1 MHARI
6 PLAICVASLF
16 VGAVPALAQDKAVS
30 LETVVVIGER
40 VEPEAV
46 AKPLTVI
53 DSDELS
59 RRQAT
64 TLGETLRGLPGVSA
78 TGFGSS
84 ASRPIIRGQDG
95 DRVKILQNSA
105 PTNDVSAMSFD
116 HAVGV
121 SPYALEQVE
130 ILRGPSAL
138 LYGGS
143 AVGGVVNIVNRRILR
158 SRLDEA
164 SRSVDLRVD
173 GANNNRQGAFELE
186 SPVGGDWFLHVD
198 GFAQKNGE
206 TRTPVFTDNG
216 EDLVTGKRVR
226 NSSADSKGVGIGL
239 SKVTGADYWGFSVES
254 DQSNYGVPKETAT
267 TIDMDRQR
275 LGFAADQAMA
285 GGLFERVRIRAGVTD
300 YQHKE
305 IEEGAVASTF
315 KNQANDIRL
324 ELSHRAVAGWKGLV
338 GLQWEYSDLNVLS
351 EEEPLMPRTKS
362 PKLGLFVLEETQLGT
377 GTLRMGGRI
386 EQAQVKAERTFSVGG
401 YGLDQDGDGEL
412 QVGDS
417 EGSVSTDGAALSKS
431 FTPVSASLEYSLP
444 LSASTSLGSS
454 LSHVQRAPSNY
465 ELFAMGIHHASGLF
479 EAGNTGLGKE
489 KGNHLDLT
497 LTHSVGKS
505 RLKASA
511 FYSRYSN
518 YLTLIKRSGAN
529 ADFYHVHEGVELEP
543 VPVYDYSGVG
553 AKFYGAELEYGT
565 SFTQGSWTI
574 APKLTYDYV
583 IGKRTSNNA
592 YIPRLTPQR
601 LTPALDLRSGPWLLR
616 GEVQLVGKAKLGEN
630 ETVQAGGYSLVNLM
644 VQYQQGRHV
653 WFIKGTNLT
662 DRLAFNANT
671 VDEVRQFVPVAGR
684 AIQAGARVFF

>member
-1 MHARI
+1 
-6 PLAICVASLF
+6 
-16 VGAVPALAQDKAVS
+16 
-30 LETVVVIGER
+30 
-40 VEPEAV
+40 
-46 AKPLTVI
+46 
-53 DSDELS
+53 
-59 RRQAT
+59 
-64 TLGETLRGLPGVSA
+64 
-78 TGFGSS
+78 GFGSN

-143 AVGGVVNIVNRRILR
+143 AVGGVVNMVNRRILR

-206 TRTPVFTDNG
+206 TRTPVFTANG
-216 EDLVTGKRVR
+216 EDPVTGKRVR
-226 NSSADSKGVGIGL
+226 NSSADSKGLGIGL

-254 DQSNYGVPKETAT
+254 DQSNYGVPKEIAT

-275 LGFAADQAMA
+275 LGFAADQALA
-285 GGLFERVRIRAGVTD
+285 GELFERVRIRAGVTD

-305 IEEGAVASTF
+305 LEEGTVASTF

-324 ELSHRAVAGWKGLV
+324 ELGHRPVAGWKGLV
-338 GLQWEYSDLNVLS
+338 GMQWEYSDLDVLS

-362 PKLGLFVLEETQLGT
+362 PKLGLFVLEETRLGT
-377 GTLRMGGRI
+377 GTVRMGGRI
-386 EQAQVKAERTFSVGG
+386 ERAQVKAERTFNVDDYGAVVGPE
-401 YGLDQDGDGEL
+401 GE
-412 QVGDS
+412 V
-417 EGSVSTDGAALSKS
+417 ETTGAALSKS
-431 FTPVSASLEYSLP
+431 FTPVSASVEYVLP

-479 EAGNTGLGKE
+479 EAGNAGLGKE

-529 ADFYHVHEGVELEP
+529 EDFYHEHEPGEIEA

-565 SFTQGSWTI
+565 SFIQGSWTI

-583 IGKRTSNNA
+583 IGKRISNNA

-601 LTPALDLRSGPWLLR
+601 LTPALDLRSGPLLLR
-616 GEVQLVGKAKLGEN
+616 GEVQLVAKAKLGEN

-644 VQYQQGRHV
+644 VQYQHGRHV

-684 AIQAGARVFF
+684 AVQAGVRVFF

>member
-16 VGAVPALAQDKAVS
+16 VSAVPALAQDKAVS
-30 LETVVVIGER
+30 LETVVVVGER

-84 ASRPIIRGQDG
+84 SSRPIIRGQDG

-143 AVGGVVNIVNRRILR
+143 AVGGVVNMVNRRILR
-158 SRLDEA
+158 NRLDEA

-186 SPVGGDWFLHVD
+186 SPVGSDWFLHLD

-216 EDLVTGKRVR
+216 EDPVTGKRVR

-254 DQSNYGVPKETAT
+254 DQSNYGVQKEIAT

-275 LGFAADQAMA
+275 LGFAADQALA

-300 YQHKE
+300 YKHKE
-305 IEEGAVASTF
+305 LEDGTVASTF

-324 ELSHRAVAGWKGLV
+324 ELGHRPVTGWKGLV
-338 GLQWEYSDLNVLS
+338 GMQWEYSDLDVLS

-362 PKLGLFVLEETQLGT
+362 PKLGLFVLEETRLGT
-377 GTLRMGGRI
+377 GMVRMGGRI
-386 EQAQVKAERTFSVGG
+386 ERAQVKAERTFNVDDYGADGG
-401 YGLDQDGDGEL
+401 PEGE
-412 QVGDS
+412 V
-417 EGSVSTDGAALSKS
+417 ETTGAALSKS
-431 FTPVSASLEYSLP
+431 FTPVSASVEYVLP
-444 LSASTSLGSS
+444 LSASISLGSS

-465 ELFAMGIHHASGLF
+465 ELFAMGVHHASGLF

-518 YLTLIKRSGAN
+518 YLTLIKRSRGS
-529 ADFYHVHEGVELEP
+529 DLFYHDHEGDIEG
-543 VPVYDYSGVG
+543 VPVYDHSGVG

-574 APKLTYDYV
+574 TPKLTYDYV

-601 LTPALDLRSGPWLLR
+601 LTPALDLRSGPLLLR

-644 VQYQQGRHV
+644 VQYQHGRHV

-684 AIQAGARVFF
+684 AVQAGVRVFF

>member
-16 VGAVPALAQDKAVS
+16 VSAVPALAQDKAVS
-30 LETVVVIGER
+30 LETVVVVGER

-84 ASRPIIRGQDG
+84 SSRPIIRGQDG

-143 AVGGVVNIVNRRILR
+143 AVGGVVNMVNRRILR
-158 SRLDEA
+158 NRLDEA

-186 SPVGGDWFLHVD
+186 SPVGSDWFLHLD

-216 EDLVTGKRVR
+216 EDPVTGKRVR

-254 DQSNYGVPKETAT
+254 DQSNYGVQKEIAT

-275 LGFAADQAMA
+275 LGFAADQALA

-300 YQHKE
+300 YKHKE
-305 IEEGAVASTF
+305 LEDGTVASTF

-324 ELSHRAVAGWKGLV
+324 ELGHWPVTGWKGLV
-338 GLQWEYSDLNVLS
+338 GMQWEYSDLDVLS

-362 PKLGLFVLEETQLGT
+362 PKLGLFVLEETRLGT
-377 GTLRMGGRI
+377 GMVRMGGRI
-386 EQAQVKAERTFSVGG
+386 ERAQVKAERTFNVDDYGADGG
-401 YGLDQDGDGEL
+401 PEGE
-412 QVGDS
+412 V
-417 EGSVSTDGAALSKS
+417 ETTGAALSKS
-431 FTPVSASLEYSLP
+431 FTPVSASVEYVLP
-444 LSASTSLGSS
+444 LSASISLGSS

-465 ELFAMGIHHASGLF
+465 ELFAMGVHHASGLF

-518 YLTLIKRSGAN
+518 YLTLIKRSRGS
-529 ADFYHVHEGVELEP
+529 DLFYHDHEGDIEG

-574 APKLTYDYV
+574 TPKLTYDYV

-601 LTPALDLRSGPWLLR
+601 LTPALDLRSGPLLLR
-616 GEVQLVGKAKLGEN
+616 GDVQLVGKAKLGEN

-644 VQYQQGRHV
+644 VQYQHGRHV

-684 AIQAGARVFF
+684 AVQAGVRVFF

>member
-1 MHARI
+1 
-6 PLAICVASLF
+6 
-16 VGAVPALAQDKAVS
+16 
-30 LETVVVIGER
+30 
-40 VEPEAV
+40 
-46 AKPLTVI
+46 
-53 DSDELS
+53 
-59 RRQAT
+59 
-64 TLGETLRGLPGVSA
+64 
-78 TGFGSS
+78 
-84 ASRPIIRGQDG
+84 
-95 DRVKILQNSA
+95 
-105 PTNDVSAMSFD
+105 
-116 HAVGV
+116 
-121 SPYALEQVE
+121 
-130 ILRGPSAL
+130 
-138 LYGGS
+138 
-143 AVGGVVNIVNRRILR
+143 
-158 SRLDEA
+158 
-164 SRSVDLRVD
+164 
-173 GANNNRQGAFELE
+173 
-186 SPVGGDWFLHVD
+186 
-198 GFAQKNGE
+198 
-206 TRTPVFTDNG
+206 
-216 EDLVTGKRVR
+216 VTGKRVR

-254 DQSNYGVPKETAT
+254 DQSNYGVQKEIAT

-275 LGFAADQAMA
+275 LGFAADQALA

-300 YQHKE
+300 YKHKE
-305 IEEGAVASTF
+305 LEDGTVASTF

-324 ELSHRAVAGWKGLV
+324 ELGHRPVTGWKGLV
-338 GLQWEYSDLNVLS
+338 GMQWEYSDLDVLS

-362 PKLGLFVLEETQLGT
+362 PKLGLFVLEETRLGT
-377 GTLRMGGRI
+377 GMVRMGGRI
-386 EQAQVKAERTFSVGG
+386 ERAQVKAERTFNVDDYGADGG
-401 YGLDQDGDGEL
+401 PEGE
-412 QVGDS
+412 V
-417 EGSVSTDGAALSKS
+417 ETTGAALSKS
-431 FTPVSASLEYSLP
+431 FTPVSASVEYVLP
-444 LSASTSLGSS
+444 LSASISLGSS

-465 ELFAMGIHHASGLF
+465 ELFAMGVHHASGLF

-518 YLTLIKRSGAN
+518 YLTLIKRSRGS
-529 ADFYHVHEGVELEP
+529 DLFYHDHEGDIEG

-553 AKFYGAELEYGT
+553 AQFYGAELEYGT

-574 APKLTYDYV
+574 TPKLTYDYV

-601 LTPALDLRSGPWLLR
+601 LTPALDLRSGPLLLR

-644 VQYQQGRHV
+644 VQYQHGRHV

-684 AIQAGARVFF
+684 AVQAGVRVFF

>member
-16 VGAVPALAQDKAVS
+16 VSAVPALAQDKAVS

-78 TGFGSS
+78 TGFGSN

-143 AVGGVVNIVNRRILR
+143 AVGGVVNMVNRRILR

-186 SPVGGDWFLHVD
+186 SPVGGDWFLHFD

-206 TRTPVFTDNG
+206 TRTPVFTDDG
-216 EDLVTGKRVR
+216 EDPVTGKRVR

-239 SKVTGADYWGFSVES
+239 SKVMGSDYWGFSVES

-275 LGFAADQAMA
+275 LGFAADQAM
-285 GGLFERVRIRAGVTD
+285 GSGLFERVRIRAGVTD

-305 IEEGAVASTF
+305 LEDGTVASTF
-315 KNQANDIRL
+315 KNQANDVRL
-324 ELSHRAVAGWKGLV
+324 ELGHRAVAGWKGLV
-338 GLQWEYSDLNVLS
+338 GMQWEYSDLDVLS
-351 EEEPLMPRTKS
+351 EEEDPLIPRTKS

-386 EQAQVKAERTFSVGG
+386 EQAEVKADRTFAVAG
-401 YGLDQDGDGEL
+401 YGNDDP
-412 QVGDS
+412 S
-417 EGSVSTDGAALSKS
+417 ATEGSIATTGAPLSKS
-431 FTPVSASLEYSLP
+431 FTPVSASVEYVLP
-444 LSASTSLGSS
+444 LSPSTNLGSS

-479 EAGNTGLGKE
+479 EAGNTELGKE

-529 ADFYHVHEGVELEP
+529 EDFYHEHEPGEIEAVS
-543 VPVYDYSGVG
+543 VYDYSGVG

-644 VQYQQGRHV
+644 VQYQHGRHV

-684 AIQAGARVFF
+684 AVQAGVRVFF

>member
-1 MHARI
+1 MHTRI
-6 PLAICVASLF
+6 PLAMLVASLF
-16 VGAVPALAQDKAVS
+16 SSADLVFAQDRAVN

-53 DSDELS
+53 DSNELS
-59 RRQAT
+59 RRQAM

-78 TGFGSS
+78 TGFGSN

-143 AVGGVVNIVNRRILR
+143 AVGGVVNMVNRRILR

-186 SPVGGDWFLHVD
+186 SPVGGDWFLHLD
-198 GFAQKNGE
+198 GFAQKNGD

-216 EDLVTGKRVR
+216 EEPVTGKRVR
-226 NSSADSKGVGIGL
+226 NSVADSKGFGLGL
-239 SKVTGADYWGFSVES
+239 SKVTGDNHWGLSVES
-254 DQSNYGVPKETAT
+254 DQSNYGVPKETET
-267 TIDMDRQR
+267 TINMDRQR
-275 LGFAADQAMA
+275 LGFAADQAI
-285 GGLFERVRIRAGVTD
+285 GSGLFERVRIRAGVTD

-305 IEEGAVASTF
+305 LEGGAVASTF

-324 ELSHRAVAGWKGLV
+324 ELGHRPIAGWKGLV
-338 GLQWEYSDLNVLS
+338 GMQWEYSDLNVLS

-386 EQAQVKAERTFSVGG
+386 EQAQVKADRTFNVYAYGVDGG
-401 YGLDQDGDGEL
+401 PEGE
-412 QVGDS
+412 V
-417 EGSVSTDGAALSKS
+417 ETTGAALSKS

-444 LSASTSLGSS
+444 LSANTSLGSS

-465 ELFAMGIHHASGLF
+465 ELYAMGVHHASGLF

-505 RLKASA
+505 RLKVSA

-518 YLTLIKRSGAN
+518 YLTLIKRSGDDAY
-529 ADFYHVHEGVELEP
+529 FYHEHEDGAIEP
-543 VPVYDYSGVG
+543 APVYDYSGVG

-684 AIQAGARVFF
+684 AVQAGVRVYF

>member
-1 MHARI
+1 M
-6 PLAICVASLF
+6 SLN
-16 VGAVPALAQDKAVS
+16 
-30 LETVVVIGER
+30 
-40 VEPEAV
+40 
-46 AKPLTVI
+46 
-53 DSDELS
+53 
-59 RRQAT
+59 
-64 TLGETLRGLPGVSA
+64 TLGPKIPGQV
-78 TGFGSS
+78 
-84 ASRPIIRGQDG
+84 RPIIRGQDG

-143 AVGGVVNIVNRRILR
+143 AVGGVVNMVNRRILR
-158 SRLDEA
+158 NRLDEA

-226 NSSADSKGVGIGL
+226 NSSADSKGLGIGL

-254 DQSNYGVPKETAT
+254 DQSNYGVPKEIAT

-275 LGFAADQAMA
+275 LGFAADQALA
-285 GGLFERVRIRAGVTD
+285 GELFERVRIRAGVTD

-305 IEEGAVASTF
+305 LEEGTVASTF

-324 ELSHRAVAGWKGLV
+324 ELGHRPVAGWKGLV
-338 GLQWEYSDLNVLS
+338 GMQWEYSDLNVLS
-351 EEEPLMPRTKS
+351 EEEPLMPRIKS
-362 PKLGLFVLEETQLGT
+362 PKLGLFVLEETRLGT
-377 GTLRMGGRI
+377 GTVRMGGRI
-386 EQAQVKAERTFSVGG
+386 ERAQVKAERTFNVDDYGADGG
-401 YGLDQDGDGEL
+401 PEGE
-412 QVGDS
+412 V
-417 EGSVSTDGAALSKS
+417 ETTGAALSKS
-431 FTPVSASLEYSLP
+431 FTPFSASVEYVLP

-479 EAGNTGLGKE
+479 EAGNAGLGKE

-529 ADFYHVHEGVELEP
+529 EDFYHEHEPGEIEA
-543 VPVYDYSGVG
+543 VPVYDYLGVG

-583 IGKRTSNNA
+583 IGKRPSINA

-644 VQYQQGRHV
+644 VQYQHGRHV

-684 AIQAGARVFF
+684 AVQAGVRVFFSRTVSGGRGSTSTLPSAQLGGLFGPC

>member
-16 VGAVPALAQDKAVS
+16 TSAVPVFAQDQAVS

-40 VEPEAV
+40 VGPEAAV
-46 AKPLTVI
+46 KPLTVI
-53 DSDELS
+53 DSAELS
-59 RRQAT
+59 LRQAT

-78 TGFGSS
+78 TGFGSNS
-84 ASRPIIRGQDG
+84 SRPIIRGQDG

-143 AVGGVVNIVNRRILR
+143 AVGGVVNMVNRRILR

-186 SPVGGDWFLHVD
+186 SPVGGDWFLHLD

-206 TRTPVFTDNG
+206 TRTPVFTDDG
-216 EDLVTGKRVR
+216 EDPVTGKRVR

-254 DQSNYGVPKETAT
+254 DQSNYGVPKEIAT

-305 IEEGAVASTF
+305 LEDGAVASTF

-324 ELSHRAVAGWKGLV
+324 ELGHRPVAGWKGLV
-338 GLQWEYSDLNVLS
+338 GMQWEYSDLNVLS

-362 PKLGLFVLEETQLGT
+362 PKLGLFVLEETRLGT
-377 GTLRMGGRI
+377 GTVRMGGRI

-401 YGLDQDGDGEL
+401 YGGPG
-412 QVGDS
+412 

-431 FTPVSASLEYSLP
+431 FTPVSASVEYVLP

-465 ELFAMGIHHASGLF
+465 ELFAMGVHHASGLF

-511 FYSRYSN
+511 FYSQYSN

-529 ADFYHVHEGVELEP
+529 ADFYHEHEAGEP
-543 VPVYDYSGVG
+543 PEAVPVYDYSGVG
-553 AKFYGAELEYGT
+553 AKFYGVELEYGT
-565 SFTQGSWTI
+565 SFTQGRWTI

-601 LTPALDLRSGPWLLR
+601 LTPALDLRYGPWLLR

-644 VQYQQGRHV
+644 VQYQHGRHV

-684 AIQAGARVFF
+684 AIQAGVRVFF

>member
-1 MHARI
+1 MHTRM
-6 PLAICVASLF
+6 PLAMFMASFFLN
-16 VGAVPALAQDKAVS
+16 AVPALAQEKSVR

-40 VEPEAV
+40 VQPEAV
-46 AKPLTVI
+46 TKPLTVI

-78 TGFGSS
+78 TGFGSN

-105 PTNDVSAMSFD
+105 PTNDASAMSFD

-143 AVGGVVNIVNRRILR
+143 AVGGVVNLVNRRILR
-158 SRLDEA
+158 NRLDEA

-216 EDLVTGKRVR
+216 EEPETGKRVR
-226 NSSADSKGVGIGL
+226 NSSADSKGFGIGL

-254 DQSNYGVPKETAT
+254 DQSSYGVPKETAT

-305 IEEGAVASTF
+305 IEDGAVASTF

-324 ELSHRAVAGWKGLV
+324 ELGHRTVAGWKGLV

-362 PKLGLFVLEETQLGT
+362 PKLGLFVLEQTQVGLGT
-377 GTLRMGGRI
+377 LILGGRV
-386 EQAQVKAERTFSVGG
+386 ERAQVKADRTFGVGQ
-401 YGLDQDGDGEL
+401 YGEDG
-412 QVGDS
+412 VS
-417 EGSVSTDGAALSKS
+417 EGEVATDGPALTKS
-431 FTPVSASLEYSLP
+431 FTPVSASVEYVLP
-444 LSASTSLGSS
+444 LSVSTSLSSS

-465 ELFAMGIHHASGLF
+465 ELFATGIHHASGLF

-489 KGNHLDLT
+489 RGNHLDLT

-529 ADFYHVHEGVELEP
+529 EDFYHLHEGEDEP
-543 VPVYDYSGVG
+543 EAVHVYDYSGVG

-601 LTPALDLRSGPWLLR
+601 LTPSVDLTSGPWRLR
-616 GEVQLVGKAKLGEN
+616 GEVQLVGKARLGEN
-630 ETVQAGGYSLVNLM
+630 ETVQASGYSLVNLM
-644 VQYQQGRHV
+644 AQYQHGRHV

-662 DRLAFNANT
+662 DRLALNANT

-684 AIQAGARVFF
+684 AVQAGVRVFF

>member
-6 PLAICVASLF
+6 PLAICIATLF
-16 VGAVPALAQDKAVS
+16 ANTGLVYAQEGLVTLDS
-30 LETVVVIGER
+30 VVVIGER
-40 VEPEAV
+40 VQPEAV
-46 AKPLTVI
+46 AKPLSVI

-59 RRQAT
+59 RRQASN
-64 TLGETLRGLPGVSA
+64 LGETLRGLPGVSA
-78 TGFGSS
+78 TGFGPNS
-84 ASRPIIRGQDG
+84 SRPIIRGQDG

-143 AVGGVVNIVNRRILR
+143 AVGGVVNMVNRRILR
-158 SRLDEA
+158 NRLDEV
-164 SRSVDLRVD
+164 SRSVDLRVNS
-173 GANNNRQGAFELE
+173 ANNNRQGAFELE
-186 SPVGGDWFLHVD
+186 SPLEGDWFLHLD
-198 GFAQKNGE
+198 AFAQKNGE
-206 TRTPVFTDNG
+206 MRTPLFTDNG
-216 EDLVTGKRVR
+216 EDPVTGRRVR
-226 NSSADSKGVGIGL
+226 NSSADLKGLGL
-239 SKVTGADYWGFSVES
+239 GVSKVVGTNHWGFSVES
-254 DQSNYGVPKETAT
+254 DQSNYGVPKEIAT
-267 TIDMDRQR
+267 TIDMSRHR
-275 LGFAADQAMA
+275 LGFAADQALR
-285 GGLFERVRIRAGVTD
+285 GGLLDRIRVRAGVTD

-305 IEEGAVASTF
+305 LESGALTSTF
-315 KNQANDIRL
+315 KNQANDARL
-324 ELSHRAVAGWKGLV
+324 DLTHKALAGWKGLV
-338 GLQWEYSDLNVLS
+338 GMQWEYSDFDVVAL
-351 EEEPLMPRTKS
+351 EENPLMPRTKS
-362 PKLGLFVLEETQLGT
+362 PKLGLFILEETQVGQGT
-377 GTLRMGGRI
+377 VRVGGRV
-386 EQAQVKAERTFSVGG
+386 EHARVRADRTFSVAG
-401 YGLDQDGDGEL
+401 YGNNGGE
-412 QVGDS
+412 GTIDTS
-417 EGSVSTDGAALSKS
+417 GAALSKS
-431 FTPVSASLEYSLP
+431 YTPVSASVEYSHP
-444 LSASTSLGSS
+444 LSTGTSLGVSV
-454 LSHVQRAPSNY
+454 SHVQRAPSNY
-465 ELFAMGIHHASGLF
+465 ELFAMGVHHASGLF

-497 LTHSVGKS
+497 LTHLLGKS

-529 ADFYHVHEGVELEP
+529 EDFYHEHEPGDIEP
-543 VPVYDYSGVG
+543 VSVYDYSGVG

-616 GEVQLVGKAKLGEN
+616 GEAQLMGKAKLGEN
-630 ETVQAGGYSLVNLM
+630 EIVQAAGYSLVNLM
-644 VQYQQGRHV
+644 MQYQSGRHV

-671 VDEVRQFVPVAGR
+671 VDEVRQFTPISGR
-684 AIQAGARVFF
+684 AVEAGVRVFF

>member
-16 VGAVPALAQDKAVS
+16 VSPVPALAQDKAVS

-40 VEPEAV
+40 VGPEAV

-53 DSDELS
+53 NSNELS
-59 RRQAT
+59 LRQAT

-78 TGFGSS
+78 TGFGSNS
-84 ASRPIIRGQDG
+84 SRPIIRGQDG

-143 AVGGVVNIVNRRILR
+143 AVGGVVNMVNRRILR

-186 SPVGGDWFLHVD
+186 SPVGGDWFLHLD
-198 GFAQKNGE
+198 GFSQKNGE
-206 TRTPVFTDNG
+206 TRTPIFTDNG
-216 EDLVTGKRVR
+216 EEPVTGKRVR
-226 NSSADSKGVGIGL
+226 NSSADSKGVGLGL
-239 SKVTGADYWGFSVES
+239 SKVTGSDYWGFSVES

-267 TIDMDRQR
+267 TIDMNRQR

-300 YQHKE
+300 YRHKE
-305 IEEGAVASTF
+305 LEDGAVASTF

-324 ELSHRAVAGWKGLV
+324 ELDHRAVAGWKGLV
-338 GLQWEYSDLNVLS
+338 GMQWEYSDLNVLS

-362 PKLGLFVLEETQLGT
+362 PKFGLFVLEETQLGT
-377 GTLRMGGRI
+377 GTLRLGGRI
-386 EQAQVKAERTFSVGG
+386 EQAQVKAERTFSVAA
-401 YGLDQDGDGEL
+401 YGNGDPGAT
-412 QVGDS
+412 
-417 EGSVSTDGAALSKS
+417 EGSVSTTGTALSKS
-431 FTPVSASLEYSLP
+431 FTPFSTSVEYILP
-444 LSASTSLGSS
+444 LSANTALGSS

-465 ELFAMGIHHASGLF
+465 ELFAMGVHHASGLF

-489 KGNHLDLT
+489 RGNHLDLT

-529 ADFYHVHEGVELEP
+529 EDFYHEHEPGEIEAVS
-543 VPVYDYSGVG
+543 VYDYSGVG

-601 LTPALDLRSGPWLLR
+601 LTPTLDLRSGPWLLR
-616 GEVQLVGKAKLGEN
+616 GEVRLVGKAKLGEN

-671 VDEVRQFVPVAGR
+671 VDEVRQFVPLPGR
-684 AIQAGARVFF
+684 AVQAGVRVFF

>member
-6 PLAICVASLF
+6 PFAICIATLFTNTSL
-16 VGAVPALAQDKAVS
+16 VHAQEGLVT
-30 LETVVVIGER
+30 LESVVVIGER
-40 VEPEAV
+40 VQLEAV
-46 AKPLTVI
+46 AKPLSVI

-59 RRQAT
+59 RRQES

-78 TGFGSS
+78 TGFGPNS
-84 ASRPIIRGQDG
+84 SRPIIRGQDG

-105 PTNDVSAMSFD
+105 PTNDASAMSFD

-143 AVGGVVNIVNRRILR
+143 AVGGVVNMVNRRILR
-158 SRLDEA
+158 NRLDEV
-164 SRSVDLRVD
+164 SRSVDLRVNS
-173 GANNNRQGAFELE
+173 ANNSRQGAFELE
-186 SPVGGDWFLHVD
+186 SPLEGDWFLHLD
-198 GFAQKNGE
+198 AFAQKNAE
-206 TRTPVFTDNG
+206 TRTPLFADNG
-216 EDLVTGKRVR
+216 EDPVTGRRIR
-226 NSSADSKGVGIGL
+226 NSSADSKGFGLGI
-239 SKVTGADYWGFSVES
+239 SKVVGTTHWGFSVES
-254 DQSNYGVPKETAT
+254 DQSNYGVPKEIAT
-267 TIDMDRQR
+267 TIDMNRHR
-275 LGFAADQAMA
+275 LAFAADQALG
-285 GGLFERVRIRAGVTD
+285 GGLFDRIRVRAGVTD

-305 IEEGAVASTF
+305 LESGALSSTF
-315 KNQANDIRL
+315 KNQANDARL
-324 ELSHRAVAGWKGLV
+324 ELTHKALAGWRGLV
-338 GLQWEYSDLNVLS
+338 GLQWEYSDFDVVAL
-351 EEEPLMPRTKS
+351 EEDPLMPRTKS
-362 PKLGLFVLEETQLGT
+362 PKFGVFILEETQVGP
-377 GTLRMGGRI
+377 GALRIGGRV
-386 EQAQVKAERTFSVGG
+386 EHAQVKADRVFSVDD
-401 YGLDQDGDGEL
+401 YGTN
-412 QVGDS
+412 VGPGTVDTS
-417 EGSVSTDGAALSKS
+417 GTGQSKS
-431 FTPVSASLEYSLP
+431 FTPISASVEYSHP
-444 LSASTSLGSS
+444 LSTGTSLGVSV
-454 LSHVQRAPSNY
+454 SHVQRAPSNY

-497 LTHSVGKS
+497 LTHSLGKS

-529 ADFYHVHEGVELEP
+529 EDFYHEHEPGVIEP
-543 VPVYDYSGVG
+543 VSVYDYSGVG

-630 ETVQAGGYSLVNLM
+630 ETVQAAGYSLVNLL
-644 VQYQQGRHV
+644 VQHQSGRHV

-662 DRLAFNANT
+662 NRLAFNANT
-671 VDEVRQFVPVAGR
+671 VDEVRQFTPIAGR
-684 AIQAGARVFF
+684 AVEAGLRVFF

>member
-16 VGAVPALAQDKAVS
+16 VSAVPALAQDKVVS

-78 TGFGSS
+78 TGFGSN

-121 SPYALEQVE
+121 SPYGLEQVE

-143 AVGGVVNIVNRRILR
+143 AVGGVVNMVNRRILR

-186 SPVGGDWFLHVD
+186 SPVGGDWFLHLD

-206 TRTPVFTDNG
+206 TRTPVFTDDG
-216 EDLVTGKRVR
+216 EDPVTGKRVR

-239 SKVTGADYWGFSVES
+239 SKVMGSDYWGFSVES

-275 LGFAADQAMA
+275 LGFAADQSMA

-305 IEEGAVASTF
+305 LEEGAVASTF

-324 ELSHRAVAGWKGLV
+324 ELGHRPVAGWKGLV

-362 PKLGLFVLEETQLGT
+362 PKLGLFLLEETQLGT

-386 EQAQVKAERTFSVGG
+386 EQAQVKAERTFAVAG
-401 YGLDQDGDGEL
+401 YGNDDPGAT
-412 QVGDS
+412 
-417 EGSVSTDGAALSKS
+417 EGSISTSGAALSKS
-431 FTPVSASLEYSLP
+431 FTPVSASVEYVLP

-529 ADFYHVHEGVELEP
+529 EDFYHEHEPGEIEAVS
-543 VPVYDYSGVG
+543 VYDYSGVG

-601 LTPALDLRSGPWLLR
+601 LTPSVDLTSGPWRLR

-630 ETVQAGGYSLVNLM
+630 ETVQASSYSLVNLM
-644 VQYQQGRHV
+644 VQYQHGRHV
-653 WFIKGTNLT
+653 WFIKGANLT
-662 DRLAFNANT
+662 DRRAFNANT

-684 AIQAGARVFF
+684 AVQAGVRVFF

>member
-16 VGAVPALAQDKAVS
+16 VSSVPALAQDKAVS

-78 TGFGSS
+78 TGFGSN

-95 DRVKILQNSA
+95 DRVKILQNLA

-143 AVGGVVNIVNRRILR
+143 AVGGVVNMVNRRILR

-186 SPVGGDWFLHVD
+186 SPVGGDWFLHLD

-206 TRTPVFTDNG
+206 TRTPVFTDDG
-216 EDLVTGKRVR
+216 EDPVTGKRVR

-267 TIDMDRQR
+267 TIDMDRHR
-275 LGFAADQAMA
+275 LGFAADQAVA
-285 GGLFERVRIRAGVTD
+285 GGLFERIRIRAGVTD

-315 KNQANDIRL
+315 KNQANDIRM
-324 ELSHRAVAGWKGLV
+324 ELGHREVAGWKGLV
-338 GLQWEYSDLNVLS
+338 GLQWEHSDLNVLS

-362 PKLGLFVLEETQLGT
+362 PKLGLFVLEEAQLGA
-377 GTLRMGGRI
+377 GTLRLGGRI
-386 EQAQVKAERTFSVGG
+386 EQAQVKAERTFSVSA
-401 YGLDQDGDGEL
+401 YGDGV
-412 QVGDS
+412 VGGLGPD
-417 EGSVSTDGAALSKS
+417 EGEVETTGAALSKS
-431 FTPVSASLEYSLP
+431 FTPVSASVEYVLP

-454 LSHVQRAPSNY
+454 LSHVERAPSNY
-465 ELFAMGIHHASGLF
+465 ELFAMGVHHASGLF

-497 LTHSVGKS
+497 LTHLVGKS

-518 YLTLIKRSGAN
+518 YLTLIKRSGG
-529 ADFYHVHEGVELEP
+529 DDEFYHAHEDGEIEG

-616 GEVQLVGKAKLGEN
+616 GEVQLVGKAKLGEH
-630 ETVQAGGYSLVNLM
+630 ETMQAGGYSLVNLM
-644 VQYQQGRHV
+644 VRYQHGRHV

-684 AIQAGARVFF
+684 AVQAGVRVFF

>member
-16 VGAVPALAQDKAVS
+16 VSAVPALAQDKAVS

-78 TGFGSS
+78 TGFGSN

-105 PTNDVSAMSFD
+105 PTTDVSAMSFD

-143 AVGGVVNIVNRRILR
+143 AVGGVVNMVNRRILR

-186 SPVGGDWFLHVD
+186 SPVGGDWFLHLD

-206 TRTPVFTDNG
+206 TRTPVFSDNG
-216 EDLVTGKRVR
+216 EDPVTGKRVR

-275 LGFAADQAMA
+275 LGFAAEQAMA
-285 GGLFERVRIRAGVTD
+285 AGLFERVRIRAGVTD

-305 IEEGAVASTF
+305 LEDGTVASTF

-324 ELSHRAVAGWKGLV
+324 ELGHRAVVGWKGLV

-362 PKLGLFVLEETQLGT
+362 PKLGLFVLEETRLGT
-377 GTLRMGGRI
+377 GTVRLGGRI
-386 EQAQVKAERTFSVGG
+386 EQAQVKADRTFSVGA
-401 YGLDQDGDGEL
+401 YGNPGG
-412 QVGDS
+412 

-431 FTPVSASLEYSLP
+431 FTPVSASVEYVLP
-444 LSASTSLGSS
+444 LSASISLGSS

-497 LTHSVGKS
+497 LTHLVGKS

-529 ADFYHVHEGVELEP
+529 EDFYHEHEPGEIEAVS
-543 VPVYDYSGVG
+543 VYDYSGVG

-565 SFTQGSWTI
+565 FFTQGNWTI

-644 VQYQQGRHV
+644 VQYQHGRHV

-671 VDEVRQFVPVAGR
+671 VDEIRQFVPVAGR
-684 AIQAGARVFF
+684 TVQAGVRVFF

>member
-16 VGAVPALAQDKAVS
+16 VSAVPALAQDKAVS

-78 TGFGSS
+78 TGFGSN

-95 DRVKILQNSA
+95 DRVKILQGSA

-143 AVGGVVNIVNRRILR
+143 AVGGVVNMVNRRILR

-164 SRSVDLRVD
+164 SRSVNLRVD

-186 SPVGGDWFLHVD
+186 SPVGSDWFLHLD

-216 EDLVTGKRVR
+216 EDPVTGKRVR

-254 DQSNYGVPKETAT
+254 DQSNYGVPKEIAT

-285 GGLFERVRIRAGVTD
+285 GGLFARVRIRAGVTD

-324 ELSHRAVAGWKGLV
+324 ELGHRPVAGWKGLV

-362 PKLGLFVLEETQLGT
+362 PKLGLFVLEETQLGA
-377 GTLRMGGRI
+377 GTLRLGGRI
-386 EQAQVKAERTFSVGG
+386 EQAQVKADRTFSVAG
-401 YGLDQDGDGEL
+401 YGDDDPGTET
-412 QVGDS
+412 
-417 EGSVSTDGAALSKS
+417 EGSISTTGAALSKS
-431 FTPVSASLEYSLP
+431 FTPVSASVEYVLP

-465 ELFAMGIHHASGLF
+465 ELFAMGVHHASGLF
-479 EAGNTGLGKE
+479 EAGNTELGKE

-529 ADFYHVHEGVELEP
+529 EDFYHEHEPGEIEAVS
-543 VPVYDYSGVG
+543 VYDYSGVG

-583 IGKRTSNNA
+583 IGRRTSNNA

-644 VQYQQGRHV
+644 VQYQHGRHV

-684 AIQAGARVFF
+684 TVQAGVRVFF

>member
-16 VGAVPALAQDKAVS
+16 VSSVPALAQDKAVS

-78 TGFGSS
+78 TGFGSN

-143 AVGGVVNIVNRRILR
+143 AVGGVVNMVNRRILR
-158 SRLDEA
+158 SRLDEV

-186 SPVGGDWFLHVD
+186 SPVGGDWFLHLD

-206 TRTPVFTDNG
+206 TRTPVFTDDG
-216 EDLVTGKRVR
+216 EDPVTGKRVR

-254 DQSNYGVPKETAT
+254 DQSNYGVPKEIAT

-300 YQHKE
+300 YEHKE

-324 ELSHRAVAGWKGLV
+324 ELGHRPMAGWKGLV

-362 PKLGLFVLEETQLGT
+362 PKLGLFVLEETQVGM

-386 EQAQVKAERTFSVGG
+386 EQAQVKADRTFSVGD
-401 YGLDQDGDGEL
+401 YGEDGVREGE
-412 QVGDS
+412 V
-417 EGSVSTDGAALSKS
+417 ETTGAALSKS
-431 FTPVSASLEYSLP
+431 FIPVSASLEYSLP

-465 ELFAMGIHHASGLF
+465 ELFAMGVHHASGLF

-518 YLTLIKRSGAN
+518 YLTLIKRSGA
-529 ADFYHVHEGVELEP
+529 DFYHVHEDGGDPEAVH
-543 VPVYDYSGVG
+543 VYDYSGVG

-601 LTPALDLRSGPWLLR
+601 LTPALDLRFGPWLLR

-644 VQYQQGRHV
+644 VQYQHGRHV

-684 AIQAGARVFF
+684 TVQAGVRVFF

>member
-6 PLAICVASLF
+6 PLAICIATLF
-16 VGAVPALAQDKAVS
+16 ANTGLVHAQERPVTLD
-30 LETVVVIGER
+30 TVVVIGER
-40 VEPEAV
+40 VQPEAV
-46 AKPLTVI
+46 AKPLSIVN
-53 DSDELS
+53 SDELS
-59 RRQAT
+59 RRQAS

-78 TGFGSS
+78 TGFGPNS
-84 ASRPIIRGQDG
+84 SRPIIRGQDG

-105 PTNDVSAMSFD
+105 PTNDASAMSFD

-143 AVGGVVNIVNRRILR
+143 AVGGVVNMVNRRILR
-158 SRLDEA
+158 NRLDEV
-164 SRSVDLRVD
+164 SRSVDLRVNS
-173 GANNNRQGAFELE
+173 ANNSRQGAFELE
-186 SPVGGDWFLHVD
+186 SPLEGDWFLHLD
-198 GFAQKNGE
+198 AFAQKNGE
-206 TRTPVFTDNG
+206 TRTPLFTDNG
-216 EDLVTGKRVR
+216 EDPVTGRRVR
-226 NSSADSKGVGIGL
+226 NSSADSKGLGL
-239 SKVTGADYWGFSVES
+239 GVSKVVGTNHWGFSVES

-267 TIDMDRQR
+267 TIDMNRHR
-275 LGFAADQAMA
+275 LGFAADQALG
-285 GGLFERVRIRAGVTD
+285 GGLLNRIRVRAGVTD

-305 IEEGAVASTF
+305 LEDGAVASTF
-315 KNQANDIRL
+315 KNQANDVRL
-324 ELSHRAVAGWKGLV
+324 ELGHRAVAGWKGLV
-338 GLQWEYSDLNVLS
+338 GMQWEYSDLNVLS

-362 PKLGLFVLEETQLGT
+362 PKLGLFVLEETELGT

-386 EQAQVKAERTFSVGG
+386 QQAQVKADRSFSVGVND
-401 YGLDQDGDGEL
+401 YGDPNTEGE
-412 QVGDS
+412 VTTS
-417 EGSVSTDGAALSKS
+417 GAALSKS
-431 FTPVSASLEYSLP
+431 FTPISASVEYSLP

-465 ELFAMGIHHASGLF
+465 ELFAMGVHHASGLF

-497 LTHSVGKS
+497 LTHSLGKS

-518 YLTLIKRSGAN
+518 YLTLIKRSGAK
-529 ADFYHVHEGVELEP
+529 DFYHAHEDGDIEAVS
-543 VPVYDYSGVG
+543 VYDYSGVR

-574 APKLTYDYV
+574 APRLTYDYV

-630 ETVQAGGYSLVNLM
+630 ETVQAAGYSLVNLM
-644 VQYQQGRHV
+644 MQYQSGRHV

-671 VDEVRQFVPVAGR
+671 VDEVRQFTPIAGR
-684 AIQAGARVFF
+684 AVEAGVRVFF

>member
-16 VGAVPALAQDKAVS
+16 VSPVPALAQDKAVS

-40 VEPEAV
+40 VGPEAV

-59 RRQAT
+59 IRRAT

-78 TGFGSS
+78 TGFGSN

-143 AVGGVVNIVNRRILR
+143 AVGGVVNMVNRRILR

-186 SPVGGDWFLHVD
+186 SPIGGDWFLHLD
-198 GFAQKNGE
+198 GFAQKNDE

-216 EDLVTGKRVR
+216 EEPVTGKRVR

-239 SKVTGADYWGFSVES
+239 SKVMGADYWGLSVES

-267 TIDMDRQR
+267 IIDMDRQR
-275 LGFAADQAMA
+275 LGFAADQVMA
-285 GGLFERVRIRAGVTD
+285 GGLFERIRIRAGVTD
-300 YQHKE
+300 YKHKE
-305 IEEGAVASTF
+305 LEDGTVASTF
-315 KNQANDIRL
+315 KNQANDVRL
-324 ELSHRAVAGWKGLV
+324 ELGHRAVAGWKGLV
-338 GLQWEYSDLNVLS
+338 GMQWEYSDLNVLS

-362 PKLGLFVLEETQLGT
+362 PKLGLFVLEETQPGR
-377 GTLRMGGRI
+377 GTLRLGGRI
-386 EQAQVKAERTFSVGG
+386 EQVQVRADRTFAVAG
-401 YGLDQDGDGEL
+401 YGNDDPGAP
-412 QVGDS
+412 
-417 EGSVSTDGAALSKS
+417 EGSISTTGAALSKS
-431 FTPVSASLEYSLP
+431 FTPVSASVEYVLP

-465 ELFAMGIHHASGLF
+465 ELFVMGIHHASGLF

-497 LTHSVGKS
+497 LTHLVGKS

-518 YLTLIKRSGAN
+518 YLTLIKRSGGS
-529 ADFYHVHEGVELEP
+529 DLFYHDHEGDIEDVE
-543 VPVYDYSGVG
+543 VYDYSGVG

-565 SFTQGSWTI
+565 SFIKGGWTI

-616 GEVQLVGKAKLGEN
+616 GEVQLVDKAKLGEN
-630 ETVQAGGYSLVNLM
+630 ETVQAGGYSLLNLM

-671 VDEVRQFVPVAGR
+671 VDEVRQFVPLAGR
-684 AIQAGARVFF
+684 AVQAGVRVFF

>member
-16 VGAVPALAQDKAVS
+16 VSAVPALAQDKAVS

-40 VEPEAV
+40 LEPEAV

-78 TGFGSS
+78 TGFGSN

-143 AVGGVVNIVNRRILR
+143 AVGGVVNMVNRRILR

-206 TRTPVFTDNG
+206 TRTPVFTANG
-216 EDLVTGKRVR
+216 EDPVTGKRVR
-226 NSSADSKGVGIGL
+226 NSSADSKGLGIGL

-254 DQSNYGVPKETAT
+254 DQSNYGVPKEIAT

-275 LGFAADQAMA
+275 LGFAADQALA
-285 GGLFERVRIRAGVTD
+285 GELFERVRIRAGVTD

-305 IEEGAVASTF
+305 LEEGTVASTF

-324 ELSHRAVAGWKGLV
+324 ELGHRPVAGWKGLV
-338 GLQWEYSDLNVLS
+338 GMQWEYSDLDVLS

-362 PKLGLFVLEETQLGT
+362 PKLGLFVLEETRLGT
-377 GTLRMGGRI
+377 GTVRMGGRI
-386 EQAQVKAERTFSVGG
+386 ERAQVKAERTFNVDDYGAVVGPE
-401 YGLDQDGDGEL
+401 GE
-412 QVGDS
+412 V
-417 EGSVSTDGAALSKS
+417 ETTGAALSKS
-431 FTPVSASLEYSLP
+431 FTPVSASVEYVLP

-479 EAGNTGLGKE
+479 EAGNAGLGKE

-529 ADFYHVHEGVELEP
+529 EDFYHEHEPGEIEA

-565 SFTQGSWTI
+565 SFIQGSWTI

-583 IGKRTSNNA
+583 IGKRISNNA

-601 LTPALDLRSGPWLLR
+601 LTPALDLRSGPLLLR
-616 GEVQLVGKAKLGEN
+616 GEVQLVAKAKLGEN

-644 VQYQQGRHV
+644 VQYQHGRHV

-684 AIQAGARVFF
+684 AVQAGVRVFF

>member
-6 PLAICVASLF
+6 SLAICVAYLF
-16 VGAVPALAQDKAVS
+16 VSAVPALAQEKAVS

-53 DSDELS
+53 DSAELS

-143 AVGGVVNIVNRRILR
+143 AVGGVVNMVNRRILR

-186 SPVGGDWFLHVD
+186 SPVGGDWFLHLD
-198 GFAQKNGE
+198 GFAQRNGE

-216 EDLVTGKRVR
+216 EDPVTGKRVR

-305 IEEGAVASTF
+305 IEDGAVASTF

-324 ELSHRAVAGWKGLV
+324 ELGHRAVAGWKGLV
-338 GLQWEYSDLNVLS
+338 GMQWEYSDLNVLS

-377 GTLRMGGRI
+377 GTLRLGGRI
-386 EQAQVKAERTFSVGG
+386 ERAQVKAERTFSVDDYGTVGG
-401 YGLDQDGDGEL
+401 PEGE
-412 QVGDS
+412 V
-417 EGSVSTDGAALSKS
+417 ETTGAALSKS

-444 LSASTSLGSS
+444 LSPSTSLGSS

-465 ELFAMGIHHASGLF
+465 ELFAMGVHHASGLF

-497 LTHSVGKS
+497 LTHLVGKS

-518 YLTLIKRSGAN
+518 YLTLIKRSGGS
-529 ADFYHVHEGVELEP
+529 DLFYHDHEGDIEDVE
-543 VPVYDYSGVG
+543 VYDYSGVG

-565 SFTQGSWTI
+565 SFIKGGWTI

-616 GEVQLVGKAKLGEN
+616 GEVQLVDKAKLGEN
-630 ETVQAGGYSLVNLM
+630 ETVQAGGYSLLNLM

-671 VDEVRQFVPVAGR
+671 VDEVRQFVPLAGR
-684 AIQAGARVFF
+684 AVQAGVRVFF

>member
-6 PLAICVASLF
+6 PLAICVAYLF
-16 VGAVPALAQDKAVS
+16 VSAVPALAQDKAVS

-78 TGFGSS
+78 TGFGSN

-138 LYGGS
+138 PYGGS
-143 AVGGVVNIVNRRILR
+143 AVGGVVNMVNRRILR

-164 SRSVDLRVD
+164 SRQVDLRVD
-173 GANNNRQGAFELE
+173 GANSNRQGAFELE
-186 SPVGGDWFLHVD
+186 SPVGGDWFLHLD

-216 EDLVTGKRVR
+216 EDPVTGKRVR
-226 NSSADSKGVGIGL
+226 HSSADSKGVGIGL

-254 DQSNYGVPKETAT
+254 DQSNYGVPKEIAT

-305 IEEGAVASTF
+305 LEEGTVASTF

-324 ELSHRAVAGWKGLV
+324 ELGHRAVAGWKGLV

-351 EEEPLMPRTKS
+351 EEEPLIPRTKS
-362 PKLGLFVLEETQLGT
+362 PKLGLFVLEETRLGK

-386 EQAQVKAERTFSVGG
+386 EQAQVKADRTFSVAG
-401 YGLDQDGDGEL
+401 YGDDDPGAET
-412 QVGDS
+412 
-417 EGSVSTDGAALSKS
+417 EGSISTTGAALSKS
-431 FTPVSASLEYSLP
+431 FTPVSVSMEYVLP

-529 ADFYHVHEGVELEP
+529 EDFYHEHEPGEIEAVS
-543 VPVYDYSGVG
+543 VYDYSGVG

-583 IGKRTSNNA
+583 IGKRISNNA

-644 VQYQQGRHV
+644 VQYQHGRHV

-684 AIQAGARVFF
+684 AVQAGVRVFF

>member
-16 VGAVPALAQDKAVS
+16 VSPVPALAQDKAVS

-40 VEPEAV
+40 VGPEAV

-78 TGFGSS
+78 TGFGSN

-116 HAVGV
+116 HSVGV
-121 SPYALEQVE
+121 SPYALEQAE

-143 AVGGVVNIVNRRILR
+143 AVGGVVNMVNRRILR

-186 SPVGGDWFLHVD
+186 SPVGSDWFLHLD

-216 EDLVTGKRVR
+216 EEPETGKRVR

-254 DQSNYGVPKETAT
+254 DQSNYGVPKETET

-275 LGFAADQAMA
+275 LGFAADRAL
-285 GGLFERVRIRAGVTD
+285 GEGLLERVRVRAGFTD

-305 IEEGAVASTF
+305 LEDGAVASTF
-315 KNQANDIRL
+315 KNQANDVRL
-324 ELSHRAVAGWKGLV
+324 EFGHRAVAGWKGLV
-338 GLQWEYSDLNVLS
+338 GMQWEYSDLNVLS
-351 EEEPLMPRTKS
+351 DEEEETPLMPRTKS
-362 PKLGLFVLEETQLGT
+362 PKLGLFVLEETQLGR
-377 GTLRMGGRI
+377 GTLRLGGRI
-386 EQAQVKAERTFSVGG
+386 ERAQVKADRTFNVDDYGADGG
-401 YGLDQDGDGEL
+401 PEGE
-412 QVGDS
+412 V
-417 EGSVSTDGAALSKS
+417 ETTGAALSKS

-444 LSASTSLGSS
+444 LSASSSLGSS

-465 ELFAMGIHHASGLF
+465 ELFATGIHHASGLF

-489 KGNHLDLT
+489 RGNHLDLT

-529 ADFYHVHEGVELEP
+529 EDFYHAHEAEEIEG
-543 VPVYDYSGVG
+543 VPVYDYSGVS
-553 AKFYGAELEYGT
+553 AKFYGGELEFAM
-565 SFTQGSWTI
+565 SCTQGSWTI

-601 LTPALDLRSGPWLLR
+601 LTPSVDLTSGPWRLR
-616 GEVQLVGKAKLGEN
+616 GEVQLVGKARLGEN
-630 ETVQAGGYSLVNLM
+630 ETVQASGYSLVNLM
-644 VQYQQGRHV
+644 AQYQHGRHV

-684 AIQAGARVFF
+684 AVQAGVRLFF